1 MNISKAFQKY
11 FDNAN
16 KRLREESIMN
26 LLSKIL
32 FGILIMAAVFF
43 ASMFGMY
50 KYSQFENFKNL
61 VGQGRQCML
70 QKDYNKS
77 IKLFEKAL
85 TYKNDSSVQK
95 ELLLAQDMKNQSGK
109 QAHPNEKLSDYIKL
123 ANTAVK
129 NHDYES
135 ANKYLDKALELSPDD
150 QELQSMKNMVESAI
164 YSKNNKTENKIVVDY
179 KNVGNYQN
187 NSVRENTD
195 NKDKE
200 ITYDKALKIVSD
212 KFPGASFK
220 PAQEVLSLSIL
231 RKFLT
236 DGQIEKYYIFYGS
249 EVETDFQDLVLVD
262 K

>member
-164 YSKNNKTENKIVVDY
+164 YSKNNKTENKIVPDRTLYEASCLAAFNSKARQSQNVPVDY
-179 KNVGNYQN
+179 TEKKYVKKPKGSKPGMVIYEN
-187 NSVRENTD
+187 NNTIYVTPKRE
-195 NKDKE
+195 E
-200 ITYDKALKIVSD
+200 
-212 KFPGASFK
+212 
-220 PAQEVLSLSIL
+220 
-231 RKFLT
+231 
-236 DGQIEKYYIFYGS
+236 IEKIKR
-249 EVETDFQDLVLVD
+249 VD
-262 K
+262 D